1 MNRTARP
8 VPLTKTHVLGLTLA
22 ILLAALSTS
31 VSAKLPS
38 PPLSDEAK
46 AKAAE
51 AAAKTAHGGKVDN
64 FKLCLAMD
72 RAAATYF
79 AHAKQAAKEVKP
91 AAATPACEDPGVYV
105 AAAPTPAGADGPPK
119 AASTA
124 AVAPAK
130 K

>member
-1 MNRTARP
+1 M
-8 VPLTKTHVLGLTLA
+8 TKTHALSLPLA
-22 ILLAALSTS
+22 ILLAGLVTS
-31 VSAKLPS
+31 VCAKLAS
-38 PPLSDEAK
+38 PPMTDEAK

-72 RAAATYF
+72 RAAAAYF

-91 AAATPACEDPGVYV
+91 ATATPACEDPGAYV
-105 AAAPTPAGADGPPK
+105 TSAPTPAGADGAPK
-119 AASTA
+119 ASTA